1 MSLPVLRTVAALRQ
15 QVASWR
21 QAKQSVGL
29 VPTMGAL
36 HQGHI
41 SLVERSRKANDRTL
55 VSIFVNPTQF
65 GPNEDFS
72 KYPRDLAGDTA
83 KLESGGADA
92 VFAPEVTEMYPDGM
106 ATTVTVAGLGDHLCG
121 PFRPG
126 HFNGVTTVV
135 SKLLLQAAP
144 DVAYFG
150 EKDFQQLQII
160 RRMVRDLDIPV
171 RIEGVPTI
179 RETDG
184 LALSSRNAYL
194 SPEERKAAPALHRV
208 ISAVAEALKRGGAAA
223 QAIASAKTEL
233 QKAGFTKV
241 DYIEAVDV
249 NTLKPVD
256 RAGGPT
262 RVAAAAWLGRTR
274 LIDNVPVG

>member
-41 SLVERSRKANDRTL
+41 SVVERSRKANDRTL